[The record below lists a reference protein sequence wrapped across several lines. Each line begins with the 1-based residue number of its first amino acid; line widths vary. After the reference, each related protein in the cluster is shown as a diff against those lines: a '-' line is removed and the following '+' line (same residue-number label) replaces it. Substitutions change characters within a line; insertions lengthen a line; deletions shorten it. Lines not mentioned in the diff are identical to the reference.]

1 MKEVNHETQCQAI
14 VIAETIVGAA
24 LFTLCRLA
32 FAVAPEATLASLK
45 YLTHIDWSP
54 VTMPVTFSGFIS
66 GLVVFTI
73 FMGAVGALW
82 ARIYNF
88 MVPAPHTTFA
98 ESSPAKAGAN
108 LAVGVQS

>member
-1 MKEVNHETQCQAI
+1 MKLNVRAI

-32 FAVAPEATLASLK
+32 FVIAPEATLASLK

-54 VTMPVTFSGFIS
+54 VTMPVTLGGFIS

-73 FMGAVGALW
+73 FMAAVGAIW
-82 ARIYNF
+82 AWIYNF
-88 MVPAPHTTFA
+88 VVPAPHAAPA
-98 ESSPAKAGAN
+98 ESSAAKAGAK
-108 LAVGVQS
+108 LAVGVQG